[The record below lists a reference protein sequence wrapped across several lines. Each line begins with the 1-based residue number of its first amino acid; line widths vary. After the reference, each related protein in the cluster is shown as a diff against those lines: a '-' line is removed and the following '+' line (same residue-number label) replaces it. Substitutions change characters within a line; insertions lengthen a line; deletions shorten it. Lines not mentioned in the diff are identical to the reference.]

1 MIKYSELENVFLSQ
15 DVEIH
20 EYNIETDEDIDLPY
34 VVYTINSM
42 ESFGADG
49 IDFFKTLEI
58 SMAFFDETL
67 NFPLQRKIESI
78 LENNFTYFD
87 KQVNFDSSVRVY
99 TISYQFTVEDDAIIW
114 SKVWFKLK
122 KLGTMV

>member
-42 ESFGADG
+42 ESFSADG

-78 LENNFTYFD
+78 LEDNFTYFD

-99 TISYQFTVEDDAIIW
+99 TISYQFTVEDDAVI
-114 SKVWFKLK
+114 
-122 KLGTMV
+122 

>member
-1 MIKYSELENVFLSQ
+1 MIKYASMEDIFRTSGV
-15 DVEIH
+15 DIH

-34 VVYTINSM
+34 VVYTINNM

-78 LENNFTYFD
+78 LENSFTYFD
-87 KQVNFDSSVRVY
+87 KQVNFDNSVRIY
-99 TISYQFTVEDDAIIW
+99 TVSYQFTVEDDAIN
-114 SKVWFKLK
+114 
-122 KLGTMV
+122 